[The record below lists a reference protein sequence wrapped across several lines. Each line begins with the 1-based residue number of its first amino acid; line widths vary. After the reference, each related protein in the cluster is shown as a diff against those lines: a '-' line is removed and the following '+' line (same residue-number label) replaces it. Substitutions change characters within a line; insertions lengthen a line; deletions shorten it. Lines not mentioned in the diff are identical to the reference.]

1 MPSKLKKA
9 IGAVKDQ
16 TSINLAKVVNTNSA
30 SLEVA
35 VLKATTH
42 DKAPFDERYVDE
54 ILRTVSSNKLFAG
67 IAARVIAKRLGK
79 TKNWVVALKC
89 LMLVLRIFQDG
100 DPYFPKEVLHAMNH
114 RTNILNLP
122 TFRDECSSSP
132 CDYTTFVKSFA
143 FYLEE
148 RLECFLTGKLQRRF
162 TFKEKQLSH
171 PRARRVNQQTV
182 RHMKP
187 PMLLDRISY
196 WQRLLAKAIAT
207 KPIGSAKTNRLILV
221 SFHAIVRESFDLYR
235 DISNGLGLVLD
246 GFFHLQHQSCVNAIN
261 YCVKASKQ
269 FEELS
274 SLYEYCKSL
283 PIGRTS
289 DYPSVQR
296 ISEELI
302 ETLKVFLKDQASF
315 PSAGISPPTKP
326 PRLLRLLTSAAK
338 DLSVLEIES
347 QAGSS
352 SIVCTSLEELMNQ
365 DEEPVV
371 TMRSSFSTG
380 TFWELSEKQYRE
392 QEDSYNAAETGSN
405 HSLPIDQDQNT
416 SLNFISFDE
425 WPAVDANKTQGQQ
438 SSEPSSSS
446 ANGDKG
452 CWELALIEPTPSPQP
467 VPQASQNFA
476 NNNSFFD
483 NWFQQDQASQ
493 NGANGASFPY
503 NWFQEDHRNDQQASR
518 NGANGASFTNSWFQE
533 DHQND
538 HQAAQKGAN
547 GASFTN
553 NWFQEDLRNH
563 QQASQNGAIGVS
575 FPNNWL
581 QEDQRNDRQASQN
594 GANGVCFTNSWL
606 QEDLRNQQASQ
617 NGVMVHSY
625 IDDWLLQQHHQQQW
639 QASNDVANGH
649 TCFDDWLKEDK
660 SPEYASNQII
670 VSNGRSYFDD
680 WFQANQRDQE
690 ERKSASNWSNNGS
703 NESWELVL
711 VEGTTPLSKAS
722 QHLADGIQPSMA
734 NHLFDHRPIVIQRQ
748 FNPFLEDE
756 TNISA
761 AIATTANDNVAG
773 FHERFFPME
782 PTFHATPTFYAQ
794 SSNEIPTPT
803 FHAMPGSVSQ
813 HSNGTTTGFQG
824 GETGEP
830 FAPWPTM
837 KANNN
842 VSVDQQNVL
851 FQRQLWLQ

>member
-16 TSINLAKVVNTNSA
+16 TSISLAKVVNTNSA

-132 CDYTTFVKSFA
+132 CDYTAFVKSFA

-171 PRARRVNQQTV
+171 PRARRANQQPV

-326 PRLLRLLTSAAK
+326 HRLLRLLTSAAK
-338 DLSVLEIES
+338 DLSLLEIES

-416 SLNFISFDE
+416 SLDFISFDE

-467 VPQASQNFA
+467 VPQASQNLA
-476 NNNSFFD
+476 NNNSFFG
-483 NWFQQDQASQ
+483 NWFQQD
-493 NGANGASFPY
+493 
-503 NWFQEDHRNDQQASR
+503 H
-518 NGANGASFTNSWFQE
+518 
-533 DHQND
+533 
-538 HQAAQKGAN
+538 
-547 GASFTN
+547 
-553 NWFQEDLRNH
+553 
-563 QQASQNGAIGVS
+563 
-575 FPNNWL
+575 
-581 QEDQRNDRQASQN
+581 
-594 GANGVCFTNSWL
+594 
-606 QEDLRNQQASQ
+606 RNQQASQ
-617 NGVMVHSY
+617 TGVKVHSY

-660 SPEYASNQII
+660 SPEHAPNQIV

-690 ERKSASNWSNNGS
+690 ERKSDSNWSNNGG

-711 VEGTTPLSKAS
+711 VEGTTPPSQAS

-734 NHLFDHRPIVIQRQ
+734 NNLFDHRPIVPQRQ
-748 FNPFLEDE
+748 YNPFLEDE

-761 AIATTANDNVAG
+761 AIATTVAG
-773 FHERFFPME
+773 FQERFFPME

-794 SSNEIPTPT
+794 SCNIEIPTPT

-813 HSNGTTTGFQG
+813 HPNGTTTTGFQG

>member
-16 TSINLAKVVNTNSA
+16 TSISLAKVVNTNSA

-132 CDYTTFVKSFA
+132 CDYTAFVKSFA

-171 PRARRVNQQTV
+171 PRARRANQQPV

-235 DISNGLGLVLD
+235 DISNGLGLALD

-326 PRLLRLLTSAAK
+326 HRLLRLLTSAAK
-338 DLSVLEIES
+338 DLSLLEIES

-416 SLNFISFDE
+416 SLDFISFDE

-467 VPQASQNFA
+467 VPQASQNLA
-476 NNNSFFD
+476 NNNSLFD

-493 NGANGASFPY
+493 NGAN
-503 NWFQEDHRNDQQASR
+503 DV
-518 NGANGASFTNSWFQE
+518 
-533 DHQND
+533 
-538 HQAAQKGAN
+538 
-547 GASFTN
+547 
-553 NWFQEDLRNH
+553 RNH
-563 QQASQNGAIGVS
+563 QQASQNGANGVS
-575 FPNNWL
+575 
-581 QEDQRNDRQASQN
+581 
-594 GANGVCFTNSWL
+594 FTNSWL
-606 QEDLRNQQASQ
+606 PEDLRNQQASQ
-617 NGVMVHSY
+617 TGVMVHSY

-660 SPEYASNQII
+660 SPEHAPNQIV

-690 ERKSASNWSNNGS
+690 ERKSDSNWSNNGG

-711 VEGTTPLSKAS
+711 VEGTTPPSQAS

-734 NHLFDHRPIVIQRQ
+734 NNLFDHRPIVPQRQ
-748 FNPFLEDE
+748 YNPFLEDE

-761 AIATTANDNVAG
+761 AIATTVAG
-773 FHERFFPME
+773 FQERFFPME

-794 SSNEIPTPT
+794 SCNIEIPTPT

-813 HSNGTTTGFQG
+813 HPNGTTTGFQG

>member
-16 TSINLAKVVNTNSA
+16 TSISLAKVVNTNSA

-338 DLSVLEIES
+338 DLSVLELES
-347 QAGSS
+347 LAGSS

-493 NGANGASFPY
+493 NGAN
-503 NWFQEDHRNDQQASR
+503 
-518 NGANGASFTNSWFQE
+518 
-533 DHQND
+533 
-538 HQAAQKGAN
+538 
-547 GASFTN
+547 
-553 NWFQEDLRNH
+553 
-563 QQASQNGAIGVS
+563 
-575 FPNNWL
+575 
-581 QEDQRNDRQASQN
+581 DQRNDRQASQN

-690 ERKSASNWSNNGS
+690 ERKSASNWSNNGG

-748 FNPFLEDE
+748 YNPFLEDE

>member
-1 MPSKLKKA
+1 MPSKLKRA
-9 IGAVKDQ
+9 IGAVKDH
-16 TSINLAKVVNTNSA
+16 TSISLAKVVNTNSA

-54 ILRTVSSNKLFAG
+54 ILRTISSNKLFAG

-100 DPYFPKEVLHAMNH
+100 DPYFPKEVLHAMNN

-122 TFRDECSSSP
+122 TFRDECSCSP
-132 CDYTTFVKSFA
+132 CDYTAFVKSFA
-143 FYLEE
+143 IYLEE

-162 TFKEKQLSH
+162 TSKEKQLSH
-171 PRARRVNQQTV
+171 PRARRVNQQPV

-196 WQRLLAKAIAT
+196 WQRLLTKAIAT
-207 KPIGSAKTNRLILV
+207 KPIGSAKTDRLVLV
-221 SFHAIVRESFDLYR
+221 SFHAVVQESFDLYR

-246 GFFHLQHQSCVNAIN
+246 GFFHLQHQSCVTAIN
-261 YCVKASKQ
+261 YCVKAIQQ

-274 SLYEYCKSL
+274 SFYEYCKSL

-289 DYPSVQR
+289 DYPSVQS

-347 QAGSS
+347 QVGSGP
-352 SIVCTSLEELMNQ
+352 IVCTSLEELMNQ
-365 DEEPVV
+365 EEEPVV
-371 TMRSSFSTG
+371 RMRSSFSTG

-392 QEDSYNAAETGSN
+392 QEGSYNAAETGSN
-405 HSLPIDQDQNT
+405 HSLPIEQDQNT
-416 SLNFISFDE
+416 SLDFISFDE
-425 WPAVDANKTQGQQ
+425 WPTVDANKTQGQQ
-438 SSEPSSSS
+438 SSEPSPSS
-446 ANGDKG
+446 ANCDKG
-452 CWELALIEPTPSPQP
+452 CWELALIDPMPSPQP
-467 VPQASQNFA
+467 VPHASQNLA

-493 NGANGASFPY
+493 NEANGVSFPN

-518 NGANGASFTNSWFQE
+518 NGANGAYFTNSWFQE
-533 DHQND
+533 NHRND
-538 HQAAQKGAN
+538 HL
-547 GASFTN
+547 AS
-553 NWFQEDLRNH
+553 
-563 QQASQNGAIGVS
+563 
-575 FPNNWL
+575 P
-581 QEDQRNDRQASQN
+581 N
-594 GANGVCFTNSWL
+594 GANGVSFTNSWL

-625 IDDWLLQQHHQQQW
+625 IDDWLLQQHNQQQW
-639 QASNDVANGH
+639 QASNDVANSH

-660 SPEYASNQII
+660 SPEHASNQIV
-670 VSNGRSYFDD
+670 VSNARSYFDE

-690 ERKSASNWSNNGS
+690 ERKSASNWSNNGGNS
-703 NESWELVL
+703 SWELVL
-711 VEGTTPLSKAS
+711 VEGTTPPSQAS

-734 NHLFDHRPIVIQRQ
+734 NHLFDHKPIVPQRQ
-748 FNPFLEDE
+748 YNPFLEDE
-756 TNISA
+756 TNISV

-794 SSNEIPTPT
+794 SCNEIQAPT
-803 FHAMPGSVSQ
+803 FHSMPGSVSQ
-813 HSNGTTTGFQG
+813 LPNGTTAGFQG

-830 FAPWPTM
+830 FAPWATM

-842 VSVDQQNVL
+842 VSADQQNVL
-851 FQRQLWLQ
+851 IQRQLWLQ